1 MHGPGRRWQRLHNEV
16 PSQHPGLGGGG
27 GSGAAQAAQG
37 SASTDYRTKSA
48 AYIACACRPL
58 WLSSGPNSRLTAN
71 HFCSLMFW
79 DMRAS
84 SWLGSAALL
93 CRYLQ
98 DLKHQIGGK
107 LVSLTPFDIESGP
120 SSGTLS
126 TKRRCGGAGR
136 KCGWAGGVLITLL
149 VVAILTM
156 LSMRSHQQT
165 SHPPPPPRLRPPA
178 G

>member
-1 MHGPGRRWQRLHNEV
+1 M

-27 GSGAAQAAQG
+27 SGGTAQAAPT

-48 AYIACACRPL
+48 AYIACACPPPMAAELNPRLPAKGVTVGAITFSVL
-58 WLSSGPNSRLTAN
+58 HGSGGVGP
-71 HFCSLMFW
+71 
-79 DMRAS
+79 
-84 SWLGSAALL
+84 AALP

-120 SSGTLS
+120 SSGSLS

-136 KCGWAGGVLITLL
+136 KCGWTGSVLITVL

-156 LSMRSHQQT
+156 LIMRSHQQT
-165 SHPPPPPRLRPPA
+165 SPSPPPPRLRPPSA
-178 G
+178 GSGT